1 MDSGMLHDIEHGVGG
16 GRGQGKHGVLEV
28 RVTPSSTAVQRDNEA
43 ALISESGDKPRCVSH
58 SLSDKR
64 AQLPTDI

>member
-28 RVTPSSTAVQRDNEA
+28 RVTPSSTAV
-43 ALISESGDKPRCVSH
+43 
-58 SLSDKR
+58 
-64 AQLPTDI
+64 